1 MIDSAPIESV
11 DAEVAGLIRR
21 DLERQNSHIHLIA
34 SENFASPAVMA
45 ASGSVFTNKY
55 AEGYPGRRYY
65 EGCAV
70 VDEIE
75 NLAIERA
82 KSLFGAEHAN
92 VQPHSG
98 AQANMGVYLSLLEPG
113 DKVLGMRLDQGGHL
127 THGSPVNFS
136 GQYYR
141 FVAYGVDPG
150 SEIIDMD
157 EVRRLAL
164 EERPKLVLAGYS
176 AYSRH
181 LDYEAFRSIADE
193 IGAIF
198 LVDAAHFIGLV
209 AGRAYPNPVPFAD
222 VVTATTHK
230 ALRGPRGGMILS
242 TEQYAKQIDK
252 AIFPGGQGGPIISQI
267 AAKAVCF
274 HEAATPAFQAYAA
287 QIVANASAMA
297 EAMMGEGVRVVSG
310 GTDNHL
316 FLVDLRS
323 IDEELTGRD
332 AARFLDGVGITLN
345 FNTIPNDPRPPF
357 RASGLRIGTPAMTT
371 QGMKE
376 EQATEIARLIAT
388 ALRSRGDD
396 TVVSAVSSRV
406 RELAGQFS
414 PYPADFAGHV

>member
-65 EGCAV
+65 EGCSV

-82 KSLFGAEHAN
+82 KSLFEAEHAN

-252 AIFPGGQGGPIISQI
+252 AIFPGGQGVPIISQI